1 MTSSAIRV
9 LLVEDDPD
17 DHALIRAALADIA
30 GRRIDLHWAKS
41 YEEAQAAI
49 AAGGHDV
56 FLFDYRLGVHTGLD
70 LLRETVAGGCRTPI
84 ILLTGQGDREVDLE
98 AMRAGAAD
106 YLSKERLEAELLER
120 SIRYAMAHKRTEEE
134 LRHLH
139 DELEKRVED
148 RTAALAYTNRELH
161 AEVVERQKAE
171 RQLKASL
178 QEKEVLLRELH
189 HRVKNNLQV
198 ISSLLQLQSRHVK
211 DPRALELFKE
221 SQNRVRSMGLIH
233 EKLYRSRDLARIDM
247 ADYVRN
253 LTDHLLHSYGFRDDA
268 LTLDVA
274 IDDVRLSIDT
284 VVPCG
289 LLIHELV
296 SNALKH
302 AFPERRGAIRVE
314 LRVGPNGRYTLAVS
328 DDGVGIPET
337 LDYRESDSL
346 GLQLVTALAEQ
357 LDGDVTL
364 DRERGTTFTIV
375 FGATREETAAERQAA
390 L

>member
-17 DHALIRAALADIA
+17 DHAFIRAALADIA